1 MAQKEG
7 NGQNK
12 AATTTAIGPTI
23 VIRGKLRSD
32 EDLIVKGRIEAEI
45 QSSKALLV
53 ENSGIIKAN
62 VRVKSARISGVLV
75 GNITA
80 EERVEIAP
88 DGRMVGDITAPKIII
103 NDGAAFRGRIDMQNF
118 DEASKGEP
126 KVEAAKEAD
135 VVKPDAKPEGSHK
148 MPHGQHT
155 PAVHVK

>member
-1 MAQKEG
+1 MAKGENG
-7 NGQNK
+7 NGQAK
-12 AATTTAIGPTI
+12 ATTTAIGPTI
-23 VIRGKLRSD
+23 VIKGKLRSD
-32 EDLIVKGRIEAEI
+32 EDLVVKGRIEAEI

-118 DEASKGEP
+118 DEAGEGKAKSEPVASAPPP
-126 KVEAAKEAD
+126 KAPSTGGDHNAAAN
-135 VVKPDAKPEGSHK
+135 AK
-148 MPHGQHT
+148 
-155 PAVHVK
+155 

>member
-1 MAQKEG
+1 MAKGENG
-7 NGQNK
+7 NGQAK
-12 AATTTAIGPTI
+12 ATTTAIGPTI
-23 VIRGKLRSD
+23 VIKGKLRSD
-32 EDLIVKGRIEAEI
+32 EDLVVKGRIEAEI
-45 QSSKALLV
+45 HSSKALLV

-118 DEASKGEP
+118 DEAGEGRSEP
-126 KVEAAKEAD
+126 KSEPIAAAPSKAPLSGGDQPTAAAAK
-135 VVKPDAKPEGSHK
+135 
-148 MPHGQHT
+148 
-155 PAVHVK
+155 